1 MAAGWLDPGL
11 WVAVLEVAIAL
22 GLVIFVHEL
31 GHFAVA
37 KLCGVKC
44 EKFYLGFDIAGWKLC
59 KFRWGETEY
68 GIGILPLGGYV
79 KMLGQEDN
87 PARLRE
93 EIERAKQKQ
102 ADGEAAQ
109 PSPPTPTPLPSGG
122 ARGERSGMATSADA
136 EAAPPGGCPALFDPR
151 SYLAQSV
158 PRRMAIISAGVVMN
172 LVFAFVVAV
181 IAFELGV
188 PQRPCRVGGVTPGQ
202 AAWQQDLRIGDEIL
216 RVDGKRIEKFR
227 DMQEA
232 VRLSDNVQEGI
243 PMIVQRPGRDEPL
256 TFTVTPDS
264 SGLLPMIGIISPWTT
279 ALQKKGL
286 PCTPGSAAAKAVS
299 PFELGDEIVQIND
312 QPIESHRQL
321 HAYLALHR
329 DDPIK
334 VTVRR
339 LTGRQSDDFEPADA
353 AKQITIDVAPNPIRG
368 LGLVMK
374 MGPISAVQVGSA
386 AAEAGIKPGDK
397 LVKIDLHPP
406 ADRRQPPNFVP
417 PGDPLTLRERI
428 RRRAGQWIALLLEG
442 DERPKY
448 VRLGPA
454 DRYEEPLEDDSPV
467 SVPELGIAYWVLNQ
481 VDHAVEGAPNRAAD
495 VPAGAEI
502 VGAKIVAPKEQTPS
516 EQQLEQRSGVEV
528 KFDEEHR
535 NWPLVLYTIQH
546 LLPATE
552 VKLEWVKGE
561 EEGTTTLQPYA
572 VGDWPNPD
580 RGFLFQPLEFIQQGE
595 TLGES
600 IRLAA
605 KETIHA
611 SLLVYR
617 TLQKL
622 GTGQVSPKALG
633 GPISIFIWL
642 KLAAEQSLPELLIT
656 LTLLSANLAVLNFLP
671 IPLLDGGHMVFLTW
685 EAVRGRPA
693 DERVQLVLTYVG
705 LILILAL
712 MIWVTGLDIKLIPRH

>member
-1 MAAGWLDPGL
+1 MAAGWAEPSL
-11 WVAVLEVAIAL
+11 WIAVLEVSVAL

-102 ADGEAAQ
+102 ADAEAPAPPSEDAPGQADQEKAGQSRGDRLDVEAAQ
-109 PSPPTPTPLPSGG
+109 Q
-122 ARGERSGMATSADA
+122 
-136 EAAPPGGCPALFDPR
+136 ALFDPR

-181 IAFELGV
+181 IAFQTGV
-188 PQRPCRVGGVTPGQ
+188 PQRPCRVGGLMPGQ
-202 AAWQQDLRIGDEIL
+202 AAWQQDMRVGDQITEI
-216 RVDGKRIEKFR
+216 DGKRIEKFR

-232 VRLSDNVQEGI
+232 VRLSDNVQRGI
-243 PMIVQRPGRDEPL
+243 PIVVHRPGLQEPK
-256 TFTVTPDS
+256 TFTVKPDS
-264 SGLLPMIGIISPWTT
+264 SGLLPMIGISSPWTT
-279 ALQKKGL
+279 SLQKKGL
-286 PCTPGSAAAKAVS
+286 PCTPGSAAGECQ
-299 PFELGDEIVQIND
+299 PGFELGDEIVRID
-312 QPIESHRQL
+312 GQPIDSYRQL
-321 HAYLALHR
+321 YAYLALHR
-329 DDPIK
+329 DEPIQ

-339 LTGRQSDDFEPADA
+339 STGQSGDRPESADGA
-353 AKQITIDVAPNPIRG
+353 EQVTIEVAPNPMRR

-374 MGPISAVQVGSA
+374 MGPISAVQVGSLA
-386 AAEAGIKPGDK
+386 EEAGIKPGERIS
-397 LVKIDLHPP
+397 KIDLHPP
-406 ADRRQPPNFVP
+406 ADRRQPPSFVS
-417 PGDPLTLRERI
+417 PGDPMTLPDRL
-428 RRRAGQWIALLLEG
+428 RRRAGEWIALLLEG
-442 DERPKY
+442 NNQPKY

-454 DRYEEPLEDDSPV
+454 DRYEEPLDDDSPI
-467 SVPELGIAYWVLNQ
+467 SVPELGVAYWVLNQ
-481 VDHAVEGAPNRAAD
+481 VDHPIEGAPNRAVD

-502 VGAKIVAPKEQTPS
+502 VGAKIMAPEEQTPL
-516 EQQLEQRSGVEV
+516 EQKLEQRSGVKV
-528 KFDEEHR
+528 KFAEEHR

-546 LLPATE
+546 LLPATK
-552 VKLEWVKGE
+552 VQLEWVKGE
-561 EEGTTTLQPYA
+561 EKGTTTLQPYA
-572 VGDWPNPD
+572 VDDWPNPD
-580 RGFLFQPLEFIQQGE
+580 RGLLLQPLEFIQQGE
-595 TLGES
+595 TLGDS
-600 IRLAA
+600 VRLAA
-605 KETIHA
+605 QETTHA
-611 SLLVYR
+611 TLLVYR

-622 GTGQVSPKALG
+622 GTGQVSPRALG
-633 GPISIFIWL
+633 GPISIFTWL
-642 KLAAEQSLPELLIT
+642 KLAAEQSFPELLIT

-685 EAVRGRPA
+685 EAVRGKPA
-693 DERVQLVLTYVG
+693 DERVQLVLTYLG

-712 MIWVTGLDIKLIPRH
+712 MAWVTGLDIKLIPRH